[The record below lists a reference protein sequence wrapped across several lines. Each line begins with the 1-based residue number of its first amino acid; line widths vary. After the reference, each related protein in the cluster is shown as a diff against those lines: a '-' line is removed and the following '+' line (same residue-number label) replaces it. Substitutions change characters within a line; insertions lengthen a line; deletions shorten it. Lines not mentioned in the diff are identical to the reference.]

1 MLDSHEKTIIAFQHT
16 TCVEFRQALDYDNL
30 LRWKRYVHF
39 FTWTRMEVST
49 FVQSKLDR
57 ALCSKS
63 CLRFW
68 EFNSCTAFEKHH
80 SDDCSLLFFLDSKVA
95 SKPKPFYF
103 KDMWILDY
111 GFIPLVGRIWRTSII
126 KNVVVTVIGKLRL
139 VKATLRSWNVEMF
152 RNMHNAIKVA
162 KDKLGFGLNSY

>member
-1 MLDSHEKTIIAFQHT
+1 MCIFLLGLEWRFLLLFKVSWIELSVQSLAWDFGSSIL
-16 TCVEFRQALDYDNL
+16 ALL
-30 LRWKRYVHF
+30 LRN
-39 FTWTRMEVST
+39 TTRMIT
-49 FVQSKLDR
+49 LY
-57 ALCSKS
+57 C
-63 CLRFW
+63 
-68 EFNSCTAFEKHH
+68 
-80 SDDCSLLFFLDSKVA
+80 FFLDSKVA

-126 KNVVVTVIGKLRL
+126 KNAVVRVIGKLRL